1 MVKTVPDA
9 GNKQKNLFSFFSKK
23 TASSSPPSAG
33 AAASTTA
40 SAASLS
46 NNNSSAAVSKP
57 YTTTASSNNTISSAS
72 AVRQHKRQ
80 LSQLTIGTKLAIYW
94 PDDDEYYP
102 CTIRIQRKNHPPSHP
117 GYVFEL
123 HYDDGE
129 VETVD
134 LSRERFKI
142 VGGNKKRIA
151 TTTSGSE
158 DEEDDSD
165 DEEERVTINKSSG
178 DTKKKRRRIL
188 EESEEDEF
196 ESSSS
201 DYGDGEDSESEYK
214 AAESMDDDDSLDV
227 GNVKDDWIESDDDNN
242 DSDDEPLIKKKKKKA
257 SVTTTATIKKVTIT
271 KVGGGST
278 TNDIDDGEKTTRKFV
293 SPTPQR
299 GVGGIGSGNNK
310 TTQQGATKQN
320 EIDFSSF
327 LSQSHSDESPKRP
340 PTTSVNAAPS
350 SRSLSAASS
359 ASAVSQSQ
367 HSPIPVKQQT
377 SGHSPMPAIIPKPI
391 PDIVNMP
398 GSHMHNHLKFFTTD
412 RKDAN
417 RNPISHPNYSNRTL
431 HVNYDELDKSNG
443 TDANG
448 KYKKTSPAQKQW
460 WEIKSQY
467 ADTVLLFKTGKFYE
481 MFHDDADVG
490 AKVLG
495 HVYMKGIIGHTG
507 FPEAAYGTMVY
518 KLVEAGYKVAR
529 VEQTETPA
537 ALAERKKSMKGGK
550 KPEVVCREVCSVVS
564 KGTRTFCYL
573 DDVTLLEKG
582 EASTGPL
589 IVIKEVL
596 VEDDADMMTN
606 KNEEGMDVDNNDQ
619 DEDSGTRAVC
629 EYGVTIVDA
638 VTGVVTLGQF
648 ADDVL
653 RSRMQTLLA
662 RFGPSEVSEEY
673 IKPRA
678 IVSHSP

>member
-1 MVKTVPDA
+1 
-9 GNKQKNLFSFFSKK
+9 
-23 TASSSPPSAG
+23 
-33 AAASTTA
+33 
-40 SAASLS
+40 
-46 NNNSSAAVSKP
+46 
-57 YTTTASSNNTISSAS
+57 
-72 AVRQHKRQ
+72 
-80 LSQLTIGTKLAIYW
+80 
-94 PDDDEYYP
+94 
-102 CTIRIQRKNHPPSHP
+102 
-117 GYVFEL
+117 
-123 HYDDGE
+123 
-129 VETVD
+129 
-134 LSRERFKI
+134 
-142 VGGNKKRIA
+142 
-151 TTTSGSE
+151 
-158 DEEDDSD
+158 
-165 DEEERVTINKSSG
+165 
-178 DTKKKRRRIL
+178 
-188 EESEEDEF
+188 
-196 ESSSS
+196 
-201 DYGDGEDSESEYK
+201 
-214 AAESMDDDDSLDV
+214 MDDDDSLDV
-227 GNVKDDWIESDDDNN
+227 GNAKDDWIESDDDNN
-242 DSDDEPLIKKKKKKA
+242 NSDDEPLIKKKKKKS
-257 SVTTTATIKKVTIT
+257 SVTTATIKKVIIT
-271 KVGGGST
+271 KVGGGTT

-293 SPTPQR
+293 SPTPLR
-299 GVGGIGSGNNK
+299 GVGGIGSGNHK
-310 TTQQGATKQN
+310 TTQQGATKHN

-340 PTTSVNAAPS
+340 PTTSANAAPS
-350 SRSLSAASS
+350 SRSLSAAIS

-377 SGHSPMPAIIPKPI
+377 GGHSPMPAIIPKPI
-391 PDIVNMP
+391 PDIVNVP

-417 RNPISHPNYSNRTL
+417 RNPITHPNYSNRTL
-431 HVNYDELDKSNG
+431 HVNYDELDKCNG
-443 TDANG
+443 LDANG

-490 AKVLG
+490 AKVLE
-495 HVYMKGIIGHTG
+495 HNYMKGIIGHTG
-507 FPEAAYGTMVY
+507 FPEAAYGTMVH

>member
-1 MVKTVPDA
+1 M
-9 GNKQKNLFSFFSKK
+9 
-23 TASSSPPSAG
+23 
-33 AAASTTA
+33 
-40 SAASLS
+40 
-46 NNNSSAAVSKP
+46 
-57 YTTTASSNNTISSAS
+57 
-72 AVRQHKRQ
+72 
-80 LSQLTIGTKLAIYW
+80 YW

-102 CTIRIQRKNHPPSHP
+102 CTIHEQRCNHPPSHP

-123 HYDDGE
+123 HYEDGE

-142 VGGNKKRIA
+142 LGGSKKRI
-151 TTTSGSE
+151 SEEEE
-158 DEEDDSD
+158 DES
-165 DEEERVTINKSSG
+165 EEEGPAVSKKSN

-196 ESSSS
+196 ESSS
-201 DYGDGEDSESEYK
+201 DDDDDGEDSASEYK
-214 AAESMDDDDSLDV
+214 AAESMDDDDSLLDV
-227 GNVKDDWIESDDDNN
+227 VNEKEDWIESEDDN
-242 DSDDEPLIKKKKKKA
+242 EPLINKKRKK
-257 SVTTTATIKKVTIT
+257 SSSTATTIKKVTIT
-271 KVGGGST
+271 KVGGSSST
-278 TNDIDDGEKTTRKFV
+278 NADGGEKTTRKFV
-293 SPTPQR
+293 SPTPLR
-299 GVGGIGSGNNK
+299 GVGGISGNNK
-310 TTQQGATKQN
+310 TTQGTTKQGD
-320 EIDFSSF
+320 IDFSSY

-340 PTTSVNAAPS
+340 PTTSGTTGS
-350 SRSLSAASS
+350 SARSLSAASS
-359 ASAVSQSQ
+359 ASTVSQSQ
-367 HSPIPVKQQT
+367 HSPMPVKQQT
-377 SGHSPMPAIIPKPI
+377 GGNSPVPTIIPKPI

-417 RNPISHPNYSNRTL
+417 RNPIHHPNYSNRTMY
-431 HVNYDELDKSNG
+431 VNYDELDKANG
-443 TDANG
+443 MDANG

-490 AKVLG
+490 AKVLA
-495 HVYMKGIIGHTG
+495 HNYMKGIIGHTG

-537 ALAERKKSMKGGK
+537 ALAQRKKTMKGGK

-596 VEDDADMMTN
+596 VEEDANM
-606 KNEEGMDVDNNDQ
+606 MDVDDKDQ
-619 DEDSGTRAVC
+619 DEDLGTRAVC

-662 RFGPSEVSEEY
+662 RFGPSEVSEECKAR
-673 IKPRA
+673 ILPTHWITSNK
-678 IVSHSP
+678 

>member
-1 MVKTVPDA
+1 MVKTVPDNN
-9 GNKQKNLFSFFSKK
+9 NKQKNLFSFFSKK
-23 TASSSPPSAG
+23 TASSSPPSV
-33 AAASTTA
+33 AAAFATA
-40 SAASLS
+40 APSS
-46 NNNSSAAVSKP
+46 NNNSSSSALSKQS
-57 YTTTASSNNTISSAS
+57 TTEASSSTNNNAQ
-72 AVRQHKRQ
+72 QHKQ
-80 LSQLTIGTKLAIYW
+80 LLSKLTIGTKLAIYW

-102 CTIRIQRKNHPPSHP
+102 CTIREQRRNHPPSHP

-123 HYDDGE
+123 HYEDGE

-142 VGGNKKRIA
+142 LGGSKKRI
-151 TTTSGSE
+151 SEEEE
-158 DEEDDSD
+158 DESD
-165 DEEERVTINKSSG
+165 DEEEERVTNKSNS
-178 DTKKKRRRIL
+178 DTKMKKRRRIL

-196 ESSSS
+196 DNDESS
-201 DYGDGEDSESEYK
+201 DDDDDGEDSGSEYK
-214 AAESMDDDDSLDV
+214 AAESMDDDDSLLDV
-227 GNVKDDWIESDDDNN
+227 VNEKEDWIESDDD
-242 DSDDEPLIKKKKKKA
+242 EPLINKKKKNK
-257 SVTTTATIKKVTIT
+257 STTTTTTTTIKKITIT
-271 KVGGGST
+271 EVGGGST
-278 TNDIDDGEKTTRKFV
+278 TNVDGGEKTARKFV
-293 SPTPQR
+293 SPTPLR
-299 GVGGIGSGNNK
+299 GVGGIGGGRK
-310 TTQQGATKQN
+310 TTQGMAKKGD
-320 EIDFSSF
+320 IDFTSY

-340 PTTSVNAAPS
+340 PAAS
-350 SRSLSAASS
+350 TAGCSARSLSAASS
-359 ASAVSQSQ
+359 ASTVSQSQ
-367 HSPIPVKQQT
+367 HSPMPVKEN
-377 SGHSPMPAIIPKPI
+377 GGNSPVPTIIPKPI

-417 RNPISHPNYSNRTL
+417 RNPITHPNYSNRTL
-431 HVNYDELDKSNG
+431 HVNYDELDKANG
-443 TDANG
+443 MDANG

-460 WEIKSQY
+460 WDIKSQY

-490 AKVLG
+490 AKVLA
-495 HVYMKGIIGHTG
+495 HNYMKGIIGHTG

-529 VEQTETPA
+529 VEQTETPG
-537 ALAERKKSMKGGK
+537 ALAERKKTMKGGK

-596 VEDDADMMTN
+596 VEEDANM
-606 KNEEGMDVDNNDQ
+606 MDVDDKDQ
-619 DEDSGTRAVC
+619 DEDVGTRAVC

-662 RFGPSEVSEEY
+662 RFGPSEVSEECKAEDFTY
-673 IKPRA
+673 ALVHCP
-678 IVSHSP
+678 